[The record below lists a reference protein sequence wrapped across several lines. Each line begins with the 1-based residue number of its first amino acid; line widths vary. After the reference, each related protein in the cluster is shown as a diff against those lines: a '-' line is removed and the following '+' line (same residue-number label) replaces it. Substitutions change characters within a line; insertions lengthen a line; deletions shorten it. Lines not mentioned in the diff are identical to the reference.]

1 MRHNFCYLAVE
12 VYPFYAN
19 PSKWTNDATETMSKI
34 EYFDLLMFLNNRNM
48 QIKFISMMIFSSGQQ

>member
-34 EYFDLLMFLNNRNM
+34 EYFDLLMFLNNLNM
-48 QIKFISMMIFSSGQQ
+48 QIK